1 MRNKFDIY
9 FPFSQTGDEKA
20 EASILFNWLNSPEK
34 KKKELNFGF
43 VWTQQQKP
51 LENHR

>member
-1 MRNKFDIY
+1 MQLLRYISYNWKFWVRYKFDIY

-34 KKKELNFGF
+34 KS
-43 VWTQQQKP
+43 
-51 LENHR
+51 